1 MVLELDWSLA
11 LAKPGDDDRLT
22 VTIPLTGEPDAKW
35 REAWDERVR
44 QFGDAA
50 PVSHW
55 TVRLSS
61 NDRVVIAEGLSPGG
75 ETQLK
80 EELRKLIVDINA
92 DVDALSA
99 RQQDEKQRASEKR
112 VQIEAAADEMTRR
125 LRGEN

>member
-1 MVLELDWSLA
+1 MAFDLEWSSA
-11 LAKPGDDDRLT
+11 VAKPGDDDRLT
-22 VTIPLTGEPDAKW
+22 VTIPLTGDFDARW

-44 QFGDAA
+44 QFSDAA

-80 EELRKLIVDINA
+80 EELGKLIVHINA
-92 DVDALSA
+92 DADALSA
-99 RQQDEKQRASEKR
+99 RQQNEKQRAGEKR
-112 VQIEAAADEMTRR
+112 VQLEAAADEMTRR